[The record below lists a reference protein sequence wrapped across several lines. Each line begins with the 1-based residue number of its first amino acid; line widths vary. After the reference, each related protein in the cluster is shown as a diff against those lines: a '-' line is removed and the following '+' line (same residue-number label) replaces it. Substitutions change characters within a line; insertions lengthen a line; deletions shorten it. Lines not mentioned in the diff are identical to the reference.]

1 MFPIGLRA
9 SSMVRPPILDSIRKF
24 PLFFCEMALFGK
36 TMHCIGRASRPI
48 VSLALAIVG
57 AAFVSPAVAGGVFN
71 LPIDRAMSMTETN
84 QRIDGTVKFYFGQT
98 PHPEVLRRFGDFVAN
113 EKTNAVGKS
122 EFGECAW
129 VFQSALLSLQKRAH
143 ALGAN
148 AVINIHSFYKKE
160 DVSSETEIPC
170 HTGFLMAGIAL
181 KGDIVKLVG
190 Q

>member
-1 MFPIGLRA
+1 MHFIGKA
-9 SSMVRPPILDSIRKF
+9 F
-24 PLFFCEMALFGK
+24 AL
-36 TMHCIGRASRPI
+36 I
-48 VSLALAIVG
+48 VSLASASVC
-57 AAFVSPAVAGGVFN
+57 ASFVSPAVAGDVFN
-71 LPIDRAMSMTETN
+71 LSIERAMSMSETN
-84 QRIDGTVKFYFGQT
+84 ERLDRTVKFYFGQT
-98 PHPEVLRRFGDFVAN
+98 PHPEVMRRFGDYVAN
-113 EKTNAVGKS
+113 EKTNAVGKTDLS
-122 EFGECAW
+122 ECAW

-181 KGDIVKLVG
+181 KGDVVKLVG